1 MAISKAFKLHE
12 ELLKNF
18 EDFKRVLLKTSGQNI
33 DDSKLIRF
41 FIYKGLDDFE
51 DKGLDAFPQEF
62 IKNPCGFM
70 KYRDAISRMGKD
82 YNKG

>member
-1 MAISKAFKLHE
+1 MTKDKFIRLPEKQ
-12 ELLKNF
+12 LKMFQEIN
-18 EDFKRVLLKTSGQNI
+18 EILYKTSGQKV
-33 DDSKLIRF
+33 DDSKLIRII
-41 FIYKGLDDFE
+41 IYMMIDKFDE
-51 DKGLDAFPQEF
+51 KGLDAFPQEF